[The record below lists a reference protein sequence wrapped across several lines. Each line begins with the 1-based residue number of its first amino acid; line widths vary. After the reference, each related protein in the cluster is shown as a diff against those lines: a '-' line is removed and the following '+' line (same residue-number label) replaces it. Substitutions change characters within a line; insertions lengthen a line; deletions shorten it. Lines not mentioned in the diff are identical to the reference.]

1 LKDKYRILSFDYRG
15 HGQSSKTGPYSFKQL
30 VEDIEIVRMHFTE
43 NDDNF
48 VLCGG
53 SFGGW
58 PFQILLKRET
68 DNERLPCPA
77 VRLDIPKKIITFDTA
92 RYCTVVPS

>member
-1 LKDKYRILSFDYRG
+1 M
-15 HGQSSKTGPYSFKQL
+15 
-30 VEDIEIVRMHFTE
+30 RMHFTE
-43 NDDNF
+43 NDDNC

-58 PFQILLKRET
+58 PFQIPIKRET

-77 VRLDIPKKIITFDTA
+77 VRFDIPQKIITFDTA
-92 RYCTVVPS
+92 RYRTVVPS